1 MAISPR
7 GDVHVAPLLARV
19 ILALQELM
27 WELDVA
33 LKGKKRKK
41 GIHLFHGATLGFPP
55 KFGGFAGRVGWKR
68 GTKQLPCPFKSF
80 CWCNGI
86 LDLAAA

>member
-1 MAISPR
+1 M
-7 GDVHVAPLLARV
+7 APLLARV

-41 GIHLFHGATLGFPP
+41 GINLFHGATLGFLP

-68 GTKQLPCPFKSF
+68 GTKQLPCPFKSL